1 MATAMIPAAAANAAA
16 PLPVSRDD
24 PAVPSPMGGVWEGNV
39 FFPESDGRPM
49 SDNTVQQRWII
60 TIQSGLEILFKNDPD
75 VFVAGDLLWYPD
87 RASSQISAAP
97 DVLVAVGR
105 PKGERGSYQQWR
117 EGGTPPQVVFE
128 VLSPSNRLGEM
139 LRKRD
144 FYDRYGVEE
153 YYLYDPDRFDLTGWL
168 RSENGPLQI
177 IENVNGW
184 VSPRLGIRFEVNP
197 GADLVIYR
205 ADGRRFPSIVEL
217 DNQREQAERERDRA
231 ERERDEERQK
241 SERLA
246 ARLRDLGVDPD
257 TL

>member
-1 MATAMIPAAAANAAA
+1 MATAMISPDAAANAAA
-16 PLPVSRDD
+16 LPASSTDD
-24 PAVPSPMGGVWEGNV
+24 PARPSLMGGTWEGSV
-39 FFPESDGRPM
+39 FFPESDKRPM

-60 TIQSGLEILFKNDPD
+60 TIQSGLEVLFKNDPD

-87 RASSQISAAP
+87 RTNNQISAAP

-117 EGGTPPQVVFE
+117 EGGTPPQAVFE
-128 VLSPSNRLGEM
+128 VLSPGNRLGEM

-168 RSENGPLQI
+168 RAENGPLQI
-177 IENVNGW
+177 IENMNGW

-197 GADLVIYR
+197 SEDMIIYR
-205 ADGRRFPSIVEL
+205 PDGRRFPTIVEL
-217 DNQREQAERERDRA
+217 DNQREEAEQRA
-231 ERERDEERQK
+231 
-241 SERLA
+241 ERLA
-246 ARLRDLGVDPD
+246 ARLRELGVDPD
-257 TL
+257 AL